1 MFYTKKMMYLMIIN
15 IIKLFTYAQSE
26 IYMNTKGIFTL
37 LLLVV
42 LGSENLVGEAKYF
55 CNILLENG
63 FLLKKNNKDIL
74 I

>member
-1 MFYTKKMMYLMIIN
+1 MIIN

-42 LGSENLVGEAKYF
+42 LGSENLVGEAEYF

-63 FLLKKNNKDIL
+63 FLLKKKTNKDIL